1 MINIL
6 DLFKSEELTEKSDG
20 NFKTIC
26 PDCGLQGGRT
36 EGFILFPENNRAYC
50 HSSHKNFNLLTTA
63 GLKFKIIKCLDGCD
77 SGEKI
82 EVDNDIKNLIY
93 ESIREKYDENFYIE
107 FQRACES
114 YDYFLIEKL
123 DSKGKI
129 SKIVDIDKVADYII
143 NKYNIKTIYGLKE
156 ENIYVY
162 ENGIWNITGK
172 GLIKSTTE
180 DLLDMWSKNN
190 IVNEVLEKIK
200 RKTEISKEEF
210 DNVPEYKRCFINGV
224 LDIEDIENIKFLP
237 HSKEYNF
244 KTKFPIIYDKKNK
257 CPKNIKF
264 IKETFYPEDIPQ
276 VQEWFGLHLPKIY
289 LYKKAVIIHGPK
301 NTGKSVFLNLL
312 TKFLGIDNVSDLSLQ
327 KISSGKGFDL
337 LVLKNK
343 YGNIHDDL
351 SSKDLNDG
359 GGFKMSVGDGYI
371 SGEQKFGDHDRF
383 RNSAKQ
389 TFACNKIPSVK
400 DIDDDAY
407 YDRFLPWKL
416 DNVVDSNNKNIKLI
430 NELTTPEEL
439 SGLLNWALN
448 GYYKLM
454 KQNKFS
460 NEKTS
465 EEIKELM
472 IEHGDTLAKFVSE
485 KLIENAGCKITKEE
499 MYQHY
504 CHYCLFQKPKLSP
517 CSKDQL
523 GKKLRRYAP
532 YISNEK
538 SQNERYW
545 LNVKFNSLS
554 NMTPDTSLK
563 ITCLQ
568 IKNSINKGVKIN
580 NIKLPNPYLLSP
592 DKSIKINKNLSKK
605 LVTKK
610 KTEREMQFWEIDE
623 CKDIVPTHTKEQ
635 LYEWLKQ
642 NPNYTNKQ
650 MEEKWGVGCF
660 GFHNELI
667 REGLIEQN

>member
-1 MINIL
+1 MVNII
-6 DLFKSEELTEKSDG
+6 DLFNENEITETSSG
-20 NFKTIC
+20 VYKTIC

-36 EGFILFPENNRAYC
+36 EGFILFPDTNTSYC
-50 HSSHKNFNLLTTA
+50 HETKKTFNLLTTA
-63 GLKFKIIKCLDGCD
+63 ALKFKIIKCIDGFEKE
-77 SGEKI
+77 EKI
-82 EVDNDIKNLIY
+82 EIDEEIKEEVY
-93 ESIREKYDENFYIE
+93 SIIEDKFDTNFCID
-107 FQRACES
+107 FQMECEG
-114 YDYFLIEKL
+114 YNYFIIEKS

-129 SKIVDIDKVADYII
+129 TKVVDIDKVADYII
-143 NKYNIKTIYGLKE
+143 NKYDIKTIYGLKE

-162 ENGIWNITGK
+162 EKGIWNITGK

-180 DLLDMWSKNN
+180 NLLGMWSKNN

-200 RKTEISKEEF
+200 RKTEITKKEF
-210 DNVPEYKRCFINGV
+210 DNIPEYKRCFINGV
-224 LDIEDIENIKFLP
+224 LDIENIENVKFLP

-244 KTKFPIIYDKKNK
+244 KTKFPIVYNEKIK
-257 CPKNIKF
+257 CPRIMKF
-264 IKETFYPEDIPQ
+264 VKETFYPEDILQ
-276 VQEWFGLHLPKIY
+276 VQEWFGLHLPKLY

-343 YGNIHDDL
+343 YANIHDDL

-416 DNVVDSNNKNIKLI
+416 DNVIDSNNKNIKLI
-430 NELTTPEEL
+430 NELTTQEEL

-448 GYYKLM
+448 GYYRLT

-472 IEHGDTLAKFVSE
+472 IEHGDALAKFVNERLVES
-485 KLIENAGCKITKEE
+485 AGCKIIKKE
-499 MYQHY
+499 MYQQY
-504 CHYCLFQKPKLSP
+504 CHYCLSQKPKLSP

-538 SQNERYW
+538 SQSERYW
-545 LNVKFNSLS
+545 LNVKLNSLT
-554 NMTPDTSLK
+554 NRIPDTSLK

-568 IKNSINKGVKIN
+568 IKSKVNKGVKIN
-580 NIKLPNPYLLSP
+580 NIKLPKPYLLSP
-592 DKSIKINKNLSKK
+592 DKSLKTNKKLSKK

-623 CKDIVPTHTKEQ
+623 CKNIVPTHTKKQ
-635 LYEWLKQ
+635 LLEWIKQ

-650 MEEKWGVGCF
+650 MQLKWGVGCLK
-660 GFHNELI
+660 FHNELI
-667 REGLIEQN
+667 REGLIKQN